1 MLSLGS
7 QSSHSQ
13 GKEKQTKK
21 QCTKKKK
28 REREW
33 EADLN
38 ARSAFMPQQL
48 ITLIRLVTLA
58 AVIRA
63 SVRPLTKNHSS
74 QKSSIKCT
82 EPLLTEINK

>member
-28 REREW
+28 KREW

>member
-1 MLSLGS
+1 MY
-7 QSSHSQ
+7 
-13 GKEKQTKK
+13 
-21 QCTKKKK
+21 KKKK

-38 ARSAFMPQQL
+38 ACSAFMPQQL
-48 ITLIRLVTLA
+48 ITLIRLVMLA